1 MVAGGE
7 AYRGT
12 YPNGQILKSKGKE
25 RYPQWLES
33 QEEHRAK
40 IEETKRNREIL
51 SNAPPEQEV
60 EKEPEEAELLQ
71 DVKYEY
77 HLGDKVYIGASE
89 YEILSVDDE
98 RVMLYDYDVPLFNKE
113 FSRTEFDRKVQENP
127 MNKHLIVKE
136 EPAEERK
143 ETEEVQTNMGSMP
156 IEDYREIVASQSGF
170 DSYDEMYHQGY
181 RIGNGYDKKPE
192 PVVPAWEQKKK
203 SKALTYTLMCLWQT
217 VTPLILEKMRLK
229 RLVKRNASAE
239 ILWRY
244 SFLKNVRKKT
254 DLPLLKNR
262 LSYQSMSVGVGFQK
276 PLMKIIQ
283 RGQRNI

>member
-25 RYPQWLES
+25 HYPQWLES
-33 QEEHRAK
+33 QEERRAK

-60 EKEPEEAELLQ
+60 EPTEKEPEEAEQLQ
-71 DVKYEY
+71 DVQYEY

-98 RVMLYDYDVPLFNKE
+98 RVMLYDYDMPLFNKE
-113 FSRTEFDRKVQENP
+113 FSRTEFDRKVRENP
-127 MNKHLIVKE
+127 INEHLIVKE
-136 EPAEERK
+136 EPAEERNDK
-143 ETEEVQTNMGSMP
+143 E
-156 IEDYREIVASQSGF
+156 
-170 DSYDEMYHQGY
+170 
-181 RIGNGYDKKPE
+181 PE
-192 PVVPAWEQKKK
+192 PVVPAWEQKKR
-203 SKALTYTLMCLWQT
+203 SKDLTCTLMCLWQT
-217 VTPLILEKMRLK
+217 VIPLISEKMRLK

-244 SFLKNVRKKT
+244 SFLKMSGRKQICH
-254 DLPLLKNR
+254 
-262 LSYQSMSVGVGFQK
+262 S
-276 PLMKIIQ
+276 
-283 RGQRNI
+283 